1 MARLHVQTR
10 AAGRCDSHRR
20 VIDSHDLRHADDT
33 NHAGYQQL
41 TIKNIK
47 HLKEKREMMIKL
59 VNPDRDA
66 ATTCRIYESRD
77 GEIIL
82 SIEYETIDSIS
93 FVGLSEPMSVEAAI
107 TAIKNNALAEIK
119 TSGEEGEIHNLPM
132 KRFVGHTEIEE
143 DGPLIRL
150 YFPNMSEK
158 TREKFVE
165 AFND

>member
-10 AAGRCDSHRR
+10 TAGQCDSHCR
-20 VIDSHDLRHADDT
+20 VIDSHDLHHADDT

-59 VNPDRDA
+59 VNPDCDA
-66 ATTCRIYESRD
+66 ATTCRIY
-77 GEIIL
+77 
-82 SIEYETIDSIS
+82 
-93 FVGLSEPMSVEAAI
+93 V

-143 DGPLIRL
+143 DGLEICL

>member
-10 AAGRCDSHRR
+10 TAGQCDSHCR
-20 VIDSHDLRHADDT
+20 VIDSHDLHHADDT
-33 NHAGYQQL
+33 NHAGHQQL

-59 VNPDRDA
+59 VNPDCDA
-66 ATTCRIYESRD
+66 ATTCRIYELQD

-82 SIEYETIDSIS
+82 YIEYETIDSIS

-132 KRFVGHTEIEE
+132 KRFVGRTEVEE
-143 DGPLIRL
+143 DGLEICL
-150 YFPNMSEK
+150 YFSNMSEK

>member
-1 MARLHVQTR
+1 
-10 AAGRCDSHRR
+10 
-20 VIDSHDLRHADDT
+20 
-33 NHAGYQQL
+33 
-41 TIKNIK
+41 
-47 HLKEKREMMIKL
+47 MMIKL
-59 VNPDRDA
+59 VNPDCDA
-66 ATTCRIYESRD
+66 ATTCRIYELQD

-82 SIEYETIDSIS
+82 NIEYETIDSIS

-132 KRFVGHTEIEE
+132 KRFVGRTELEE
-143 DGPLIRL
+143 DGLEICL

>member
-1 MARLHVQTR
+1 
-10 AAGRCDSHRR
+10 
-20 VIDSHDLRHADDT
+20 
-33 NHAGYQQL
+33 
-41 TIKNIK
+41 
-47 HLKEKREMMIKL
+47 MMIKL
-59 VNPDRDA
+59 VNPDCDA
-66 ATTCRIYESRD
+66 ATTCRIYV
-77 GEIIL
+77 L
-82 SIEYETIDSIS
+82 YIEYETIDSIS

-143 DGPLIRL
+143 DGLLICL

-158 TREKFVE
+158 TRKKFVE

>member
-1 MARLHVQTR
+1 MARLHAQAR
-10 AAGRCDSHRR
+10 AAGQCDSHCR
-20 VIDSHDLRHADDT
+20 VIDSHDLHHTDDT

-59 VNPDRDA
+59 VNPDCDA
-66 ATTCRIYESRD
+66 ATTCRIYELQS

-82 SIEYETIDSIS
+82 CIEHVS
-93 FVGLSEPMSVEAAI
+93 FVGLSEPMSVDAAI

-119 TSGEEGEIHNLPM
+119 TSGEKGEIYNPPM
-132 KRFVGHTEIEE
+132 KRFVGHTGIEE
-143 DGPLIRL
+143 DGLELCL
-150 YFPNMSEK
+150 YFSNMSEK
-158 TREKFVE
+158 IREKFVE

>member
-1 MARLHVQTR
+1 
-10 AAGRCDSHRR
+10 
-20 VIDSHDLRHADDT
+20 
-33 NHAGYQQL
+33 
-41 TIKNIK
+41 
-47 HLKEKREMMIKL
+47 MMIKL
-59 VNPDRDA
+59 VNPDCDA
-66 ATTCRIYESRD
+66 ATTCRIYELQD

-82 SIEYETIDSIS
+82 TIDSIS

-119 TSGEEGEIHNLPM
+119 TSGEKGEIYNLPM

-143 DGPLIRL
+143 DGLEICL

>member
-1 MARLHVQTR
+1 MARLHAQAR
-10 AAGRCDSHRR
+10 AAGQCDSHCR
-20 VIDSHDLRHADDT
+20 VIDSHDLHHADDT

-59 VNPDRDA
+59 VNPDCDA
-66 ATTCRIYESRD
+66 ATTCRIYELQS
-77 GEIIL
+77 GEIM
-82 SIEYETIDSIS
+82 TIDSIS
-93 FVGLSEPMSVEAAI
+93 FVGLSEPMSVDAAI

-119 TSGEEGEIHNLPM
+119 TSGEKGEIHNLPM
-132 KRFVGHTEIEE
+132 KRFVGHTEVEE
-143 DGPLIRL
+143 DGLEICL
-150 YFPNMSEK
+150 YFSNMSEK

>member
-10 AAGRCDSHRR
+10 AAGQCDSHCR
-20 VIDSHDLRHADDT
+20 VIDSHDLHHADDT

-59 VNPDRDA
+59 VNPDCDA
-66 ATTCRIYESRD
+66 ATTCRIYELQS
-77 GEIIL
+77 GE
-82 SIEYETIDSIS
+82 
-93 FVGLSEPMSVEAAI
+93 
-107 TAIKNNALAEIK
+107 IKNNALAEIK
-119 TSGEEGEIHNLPM
+119 TSGEKGEIHNLPM
-132 KRFVGHTEIEE
+132 KRFVGHTEVEE
-143 DGPLIRL
+143 DGLEICL

>member
-10 AAGRCDSHRR
+10 TAGQCDSHFR
-20 VIDSHDLRHADDT
+20 VIDSHDLHHADDT

-59 VNPDRDA
+59 VNPDCDA
-66 ATTCRIYESRD
+66 ATKLQD

-82 SIEYETIDSIS
+82 TIDSIS

-119 TSGEEGEIHNLPM
+119 TSGEEGENALWGTP
-132 KRFVGHTEIEE
+132 K
-143 DGPLIRL
+143 
-150 YFPNMSEK
+150 SKK
-158 TREKFVE
+158 TAWKSACIFRI
-165 AFND
+165 

>member
-10 AAGRCDSHRR
+10 TAGQCDSHCR
-20 VIDSHDLRHADDT
+20 VIDSHDLHHADDT

-59 VNPDRDA
+59 VNPDCDA
-66 ATTCRIYESRD
+66 ATTCR
-77 GEIIL
+77 
-82 SIEYETIDSIS
+82 
-93 FVGLSEPMSVEAAI
+93 
-107 TAIKNNALAEIK
+107 
-119 TSGEEGEIHNLPM
+119 EIHNLPM

-143 DGPLIRL
+143 DGLEICL